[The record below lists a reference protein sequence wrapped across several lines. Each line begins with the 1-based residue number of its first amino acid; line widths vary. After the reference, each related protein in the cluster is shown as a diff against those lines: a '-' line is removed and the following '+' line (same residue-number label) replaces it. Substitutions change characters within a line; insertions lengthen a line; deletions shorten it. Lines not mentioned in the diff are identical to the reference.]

1 MIRINRWWLE
11 KLKFNYEYY
20 DLVLPVNYKLKSY
33 DMFFQTEY
41 HIVSI
46 INTDLDRTKKIAEFI
61 KTNLNFDYVI
71 E

>member
-41 HIVSI
+41 HLVRI
-46 INTDLDRTKKIAEFI
+46 INTDLDRTKKNCRVYKSKF
-61 KTNLNFDYVI
+61 KL
-71 E
+71 